1 MLPIYVSFINLKIYP
16 FSEILIVSD
25 QTGGLGLGRARN
37 GTANET
43 GGVLAHMPMSK
54 LDHDVPT
61 QACFRHM
68 SYEGPLAC
76 TRLGRSLKKKRKTI
90 QTKSQR
96 SLGLA
101 G

>member
-1 MLPIYVSFINLKIYP
+1 MLRIYVSFINFKIYP
-16 FSEILIVSD
+16 FSEILIVSG

-76 TRLGRSLKKKRKTI
+76 TRLGRSLKKKEKQFKRSRKD
-90 QTKSQR
+90 R
-96 SLGLA
+96 WG
-101 G
+101 